1 MQKIIDGEKDID
13 ERRKYGQ
20 FATPFALAQ
29 EIVKYG
35 LHLLS
40 ETNISFLEPCIGS
53 GSFYSA
59 LLSEVNNDH
68 CIQNATGIEI
78 DPVYYGCATKV
89 WKAVSYTHL
98 DVYKRQGTHTAT
110 AFPCYM
116 SSNRKAVLL
125 FWSTR
130 FH

>member
-1 MQKIIDGEKDID
+1 MGTQNKRYGTIGDLTTIEQTRLLMQKIIDGEKDID

-78 DPVYYGCATKV
+78 DPVYYGCASPNPSLFLKF
-89 WKAVSYTHL
+89 KSL
-98 DVYKRQGTHTAT
+98 I
-110 AFPCYM
+110 FLM
-116 SSNRKAVLL
+116 S
-125 FWSTR
+125 T
-130 FH
+130 